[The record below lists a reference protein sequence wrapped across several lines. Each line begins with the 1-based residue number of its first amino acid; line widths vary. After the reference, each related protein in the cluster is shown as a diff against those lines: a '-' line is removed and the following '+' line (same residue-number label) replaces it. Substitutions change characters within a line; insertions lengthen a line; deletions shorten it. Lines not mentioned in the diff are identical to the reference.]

1 MTYTEFIHNYIEQ
14 QEQGTPIYISEV
26 ANTVAEKYGIDR
38 KKAAAAT
45 SVAVKR
51 IIDSD
56 VLADLRCYQKGIY
69 YRTVATPF
77 GELEIN
83 KETLI
88 ANRYINP
95 ERGYV
100 AGLRLLYHLGLTTQ
114 IPTEYMIATNVAKEC
129 VRYDNR
135 LGVVIRPP
143 KTMINAE
150 NRAYLQTLDALDILD
165 KAPVDAESPYALL
178 GNHIRQNGLQYEK
191 LLYYA
196 DKYYNQKT
204 IIRLAHTA
212 SRKVE

>member
-1 MTYTEFIHNYIEQ
+1 
-14 QEQGTPIYISEV
+14 
-26 ANTVAEKYGIDR
+26 
-38 KKAAAAT
+38 
-45 SVAVKR
+45 
-51 IIDSD
+51 
-56 VLADLRCYQKGIY
+56 
-69 YRTVATPF
+69 
-77 GELEIN
+77 
-83 KETLI
+83 
-88 ANRYINP
+88 
-95 ERGYV
+95 
-100 AGLRLLYHLGLTTQ
+100 
-114 IPTEYMIATNVAKEC
+114 MIATNVAKEC